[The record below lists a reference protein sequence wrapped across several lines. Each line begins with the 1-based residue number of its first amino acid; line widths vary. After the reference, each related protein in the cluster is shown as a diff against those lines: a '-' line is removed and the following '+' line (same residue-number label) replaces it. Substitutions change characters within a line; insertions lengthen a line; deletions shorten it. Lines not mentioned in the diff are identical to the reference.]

1 MKKHPKRM
9 DYAINSSNANTTPS
23 IEMVTDKIIMFFY
36 FEI

>member
-1 MKKHPKRM
+1 M

-23 IEMVTDKIIMFFY
+23 IEMVTDKIIIRFC